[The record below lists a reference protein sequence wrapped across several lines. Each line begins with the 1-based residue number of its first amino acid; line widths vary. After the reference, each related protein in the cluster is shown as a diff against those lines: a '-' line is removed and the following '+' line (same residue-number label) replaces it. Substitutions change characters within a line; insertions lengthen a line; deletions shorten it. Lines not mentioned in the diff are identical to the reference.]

1 MKYFC
6 CLYSINSK
14 NNFELFPNIKIRN
27 KYRNN
32 DVVTL
37 KFTLL
42 NLGYCNVYN
51 KFQTN
56 NKNMPKISRKTSTFT
71 SIVIFSSGVSKT
83 QDLRAGVHHALA

>member
-14 NNFELFPNIKIRN
+14 NSFELFANIKIRN
-27 KYRNN
+27 KYHNN

-37 KFTLL
+37 KFTFL

-56 NKNMPKISRKTSTFT
+56 NKNMPKFQEKLPMFT
-71 SIVIFSSGVSKT
+71 SIVIFSSGVSKSQ
-83 QDLRAGVHHALA
+83 QDSA